1 MNHKQ
6 KRTYFL
12 LENTNFTIENISL
25 ISSIR
30 IIPHEEYIAELDFSY
45 NIEAPTNVK
54 LLINGFEISD
64 INSTGESNYFDFNHI
79 RNNFK
84 KIDPYDEEG
93 DYNTNLKYY
102 NLEQILLN
110 GQIEAMSYYNN
121 LTDEELEGSI
131 FTPYAVIKFQID
143 DSSINKINIEEEY
156 FSPSKKK

>member
-12 LENTNFTIENISL
+12 LQNTNFTIENISL
-25 ISSIR
+25 ISSVR
-30 IIPHEEYIAELDFSY
+30 ILPYEDNIPELDFSY
-45 NIEAPTNVK
+45 YVDAPTNVK
-54 LLINGFEISD
+54 LFINGFEISD

-79 RNNFK
+79 RNNFR
-84 KIDPYDEEG
+84 KIDPYDEDG

-110 GQIEAMSYYNN
+110 GQIEAMGYYKN

-131 FTPYAVIKFQID
+131 FTPYAVIKFKID
-143 DSSINKINIEEEY
+143 DSSVNKINIEEEY
-156 FSPSKKK
+156 FLSPKKK